1 MPEATKIVHE
11 VPEFLK
17 HDRGMLWYVV
27 VTLLGAA
34 CLIYAVMTGNFLFA
48 VILVLISVVMI
59 LMGINEPK
67 NIRLEI
73 DPTGVRIGTKKYSF
87 TQLKDFSIIYQPP
100 EVNTLYFEFR
110 MPLRERLSIP
120 MGDLDPNIVRN
131 YLLNFLEEDLE
142 RDDESLSDILSRT
155 LKF

>member
-1 MPEATKIVHE
+1 MPEATKIIHE
-11 VPEFLK
+11 VSEFSK
-17 HDRGMLWYVV
+17 HDRGLLWYFIVI
-27 VTLLGAA
+27 LLGAA
-34 CLIYAVMTGNFLFA
+34 CLVYAIMTGNFLFA

-59 LMGINEPK
+59 LMGLNEPRNVK
-67 NIRLEI
+67 LEI
-73 DPTGVRIGTKKYSF
+73 DPTGVRLGTKKYSF
-87 TQLKDFSIIYQPP
+87 TQLKDFSIIFQPP
-100 EVNTLYFEFR
+100 EINTLYLEFR

-131 YLLNFLEEDLE
+131 YLLNFLEEDLD